1 MSAQRESL
9 LPFSEHG
16 DVIASRGKGLFSCC
30 DDMSIFCLGYFCPC
44 YLFGR
49 TAHRAGVVSSTFCGC
64 LMFMVPIVIMWAL
77 AFIAMLHFLSGID
90 AWDNCMHDA
99 PQPPAGSGDG
109 SSDGDLASDASAPE
123 HDHCDD
129 LLTTA
134 MRAYVDNTLAI
145 QVLFFVLVGG
155 LLGYYRR
162 KISAVLGHEDS
173 WFKSFLLHC
182 LPCTNACALCQEA
195 RAVEMVTVSYSG
207 LEQPTSKEARVS
219 F

>member
-1 MSAQRESL
+1 MKAQRESL

-16 DVIASRGKGLFSCC
+16 DVIANRGKGLFSCC

-64 LMFMVPIVIMWAL
+64 LVSMVPFAIMWVL

-90 AWDNCMHDA
+90 SWDDCRHEA
-99 PQPPAGSGDG
+99 PQSPAGSSDG
-109 SSDGDLASDASAPE
+109 SSDGDLASNARSPE
-123 HDHCDD
+123 HGHCDD
-129 LLTTA
+129 LLSTA
-134 MRAYVDNTLAI
+134 VRTYVDNILAI
-145 QVLFFVLVGG
+145 QALFFVLVGA
-155 LLGYYRR
+155 LFGYYRR
-162 KISAVLGHEDS
+162 KISAVLGSEDS

-195 RAVEMVTVSYSG
+195 RAVKTVTMSYGG
-207 LEQPTSKEARVS
+207 LEQQISKDGRVS